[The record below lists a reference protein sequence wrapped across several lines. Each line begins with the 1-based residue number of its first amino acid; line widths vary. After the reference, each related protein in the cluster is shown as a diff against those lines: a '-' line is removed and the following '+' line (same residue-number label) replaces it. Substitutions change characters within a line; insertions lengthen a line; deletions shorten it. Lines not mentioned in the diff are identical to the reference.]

1 MKHSVGSGGMRQT
14 VKIFGTANAKTVDG
28 VLTLYDSGTCIWTGT
43 GTVTATM
50 NSSGIVTVTL
60 PGTAYD
66 SFALISAQKISL

>member
-1 MKHSVGSGGMRQT
+1 MRQT

-28 VLTLYDSGTCIWTGT
+28 VLTLYDSGDCIWTGT